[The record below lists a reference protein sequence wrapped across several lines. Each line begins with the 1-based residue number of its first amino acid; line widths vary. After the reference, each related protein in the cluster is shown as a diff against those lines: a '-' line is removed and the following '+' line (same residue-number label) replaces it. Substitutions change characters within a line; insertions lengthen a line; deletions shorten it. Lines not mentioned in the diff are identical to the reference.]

1 MERCAATRVLQRI
14 SLLLLAKSGCGLM
27 RSGVLT
33 DARSEQTEGI
43 NMSKH
48 ERILLLLA
56 IALGSVVLLP
66 ATIFV
71 LIALWPQRVLVS
83 WLLLGLVASV
93 VLARIAV
100 WIVRAVTTAKVRLA
114 EESLRPGRLYAH
126 ERLVKH
132 KEGNSYEGVVPL
144 EAWQEHKLRV
154 QTPYSSGEK
163 LVPHSYD
170 GLAPLMMEREQEW
183 P

>member
-1 MERCAATRVLQRI
+1 LGYAVGLFFSQQTGRI
-14 SLLLLAKSGCGLM
+14 
-27 RSGVLT
+27 
-33 DARSEQTEGI
+33 D
-43 NMSKH
+43 MSKH
-48 ERILLLLA
+48 ERMLLLLA
-56 IALGSVVLLP
+56 MVLGSVVLLP

-83 WLLLGLVASV
+83 WLLLGLVALV
-93 VLARIAV
+93 VVARIAV
-100 WIVRAVTTAKVRLA
+100 WLVRAVTTAKVRLA
-114 EESLRPGRLYAH
+114 EEALRPGRLYAH
-126 ERLVKH
+126 ERLVEQE
-132 KEGNSYEGVVPL
+132 EGNSYEGGVPL

-163 LVPHSYD
+163 LVPQSYE

>member
-1 MERCAATRVLQRI
+1 
-14 SLLLLAKSGCGLM
+14 M

-33 DARSEQTEGI
+33 DARSKQTEGI

-48 ERILLLLA
+48 ERILLLLV

-71 LIALWPQRVLVS
+71 LVALWPQRVLVS

-93 VLARIAV
+93 VLARIAI
-100 WIVRAVTTAKVRLA
+100 WLVRAVTTAKVRLA
-114 EESLRPGRLYAH
+114 EEALRQRRLYAH
-126 ERLVKH
+126 ERLVEQE
-132 KEGNSYEGVVPL
+132 EGNRNEGVVPL
-144 EAWQEHKLRV
+144 EAWQEHRLRV

-163 LVPHSYD
+163 LVPQSYD
-170 GLAPLMMEREQEW
+170 GLAPLMMEQEQEW